1 VINAGGVDDA
11 GVSSKRFAVQACG
24 RLVQRRVVENLGQRA
39 LVEVAA
45 DDWNGVNRRHG
56 RNAQAAQ
63 RCDQA
68 AARRV
73 L

>member
-1 VINAGGVDDA
+1 MP
-11 GVSSKRFAVQACG
+11 GVSSKAIAVQACG

-45 DDWNGVNRRHG
+45 DDWNRSESPPRAE
-56 RNAQAAQ
+56 RAAAQ